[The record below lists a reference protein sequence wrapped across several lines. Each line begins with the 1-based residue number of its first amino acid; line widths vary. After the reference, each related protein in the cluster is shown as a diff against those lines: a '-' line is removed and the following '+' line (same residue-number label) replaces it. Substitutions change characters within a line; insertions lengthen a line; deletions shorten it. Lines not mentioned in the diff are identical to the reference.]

1 MSVFK
6 VRGEENENL
15 YDDWGTALR
24 VKTRLL
30 LQGQH
35 AEIEEIEPLSSPEVD
50 YSLEYRVV
58 IWVKTDDDEW
68 CNINEWQERYQ
79 DAYDHGRRT
88 RNELLERTDVSE
100 FGVQL
105 QRRLPNKTEYCQ
117 TTNITDASIK
127 GVEDDDW
134 KLIYQ
139 SDSEAEAYN
148 NSESS

>member
-6 VRGEENENL
+6 VSGKENENL
-15 YDDWGTALR
+15 YEDWGTAHR

-58 IWVKTDDDEW
+58 VWVDTEDDEF
-68 CNINEWQERYQ
+68 CTLNSWQQRYQ
-79 DAYDHGRRT
+79 DAYDYGRIT
-88 RNELLERTDVSE
+88 RDELLERTDVSE

-105 QRRLPNKTEYCQ
+105 QRRLPNNTEYCQ
-117 TTNITDASIK
+117 TTNITEATIE
-127 GVEDDDW
+127 GVDEEDW